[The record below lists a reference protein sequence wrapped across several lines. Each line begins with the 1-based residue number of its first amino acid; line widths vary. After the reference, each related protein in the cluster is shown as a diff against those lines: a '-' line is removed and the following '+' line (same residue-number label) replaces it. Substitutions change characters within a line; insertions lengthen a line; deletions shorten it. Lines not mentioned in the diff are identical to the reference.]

1 MAQNGQGTGKVRAF
15 IADGNSDTHISV
27 INSKNLQS
35 LFQSV
40 LNGYKNDTMKP
51 KEPFVEAML
60 FDTGNKENQSDGRY
74 KKAAVSIR
82 CLFVA

>member
-40 LNGYKNDTMKP
+40 LNGYKNYTMKP
-51 KEPFVEAML
+51 KEPFVKAML
-60 FDTGNKENQSDGRY
+60 FDADKKENQSNVIN